1 VAAGSEGK
9 RTLVDAWQDVQKRLA
24 EQQPSQ
30 RQGTTRKFAEY
41 AWDKFDARE
50 VASILALPGDSYFA
64 HKDVL
69 YEGFCAWVACPNNVT
84 LPRHG
89 MVLRAALHL
98 DAAEQFGRDRFDGI
112 GQIGD
117 IYIRTNI
124 VGPEFFEEIYYPIGG
139 ILRIARSLS
148 RAGYRAKLANE
159 SKSVRHAVRV
169 VEIYHHHVEHL
180 LPQKTFGKPS
190 LNTAAGLVSELDPAG
205 DKLPG
210 ERAMK
215 DYWSASKQS
224 VALAYSA
231 QSIIVKENLSLLDL
245 IIQGKTT
252 WRAHRQFVP
261 AWFGRARYV
270 AEHVLCRCAETE
282 TGASTLRL
290 LPDIPADKFNP
301 PFFTEQQ
308 TSNIAKKFERNTIVN
323 RPK

>member
-1 VAAGSEGK
+1 MTAGSEGK

-30 RQGTTRKFAEY
+30 RQGTARKFAEY
-41 AWDKFDARE
+41 AWDKFDPRE
-50 VASILALPGDSYFA
+50 VARILALPGDSYFA

-69 YEGFCAWVACPNNVT
+69 YEGFCAWVVCPNNVT

-98 DAAEQFGRDRFDGI
+98 DAAEQFGRDRFGGI

-117 IYIRTNI
+117 IYIRTNV

-148 RAGYRAKLANE
+148 RAGYRKKLANG
-159 SKSVRHAVRV
+159 SKGIRYAVRV
-169 VEIYHHHVEHL
+169 AEIYHHHVEHL
-180 LPQKTFGKPS
+180 LPKKTFGKPS

-231 QSIIVKENLSLLDL
+231 QSIIVEENLSLLDL

-282 TGASTLRL
+282 TGTNALQL
-290 LPDIPADKFNP
+290 LPDVPAEKFNP
-301 PFFTEQQ
+301 TSFTEHQAA
-308 TSNIAKKFERNTIVN
+308 NIARKFERKN
-323 RPK
+323 K